1 MRRAVRLC
9 HNKRLTFTRL
19 AIDLH
24 LFKIV
29 AVNRHLLHCPVIE
42 EQPHLVRIVGN
53 VVDFTVV
60 SKADIADIRK
70 GKGGLIAGNEIIESV
85 LCCKVSELSG
95 IGFHDSFRTAD
106 FVLIIENERTSV
118 KVIGYGCL

>member
-1 MRRAVRLC
+1 M
-9 HNKRLTFTRL
+9 
-19 AIDLH
+19 
-24 LFKIV
+24 
-29 AVNRHLLHCPVIE
+29 IE
-42 EQPHLVRIVGN
+42 EQPHLVRMVGN
-53 VVDFTVV
+53 VVDFAVV

-70 GKGGLIAGNEIIESV
+70 GKVGLIFGNEIVESV